1 MTRNEEKMTKRIER
15 RQAKVIVDLA
25 LEAARKVL
33 KSEGLTVEQAGAA
46 SYDDSQVTFKI
57 KAVLKN
63 RAKALNSTASQM
75 VGFSKDVI
83 GESFTIKQTT
93 HTIVAITPSRP
104 KYPVTTETQ
113 RGARYKFPVSRVK
126 MLLGH

>member
-1 MTRNEEKMTKRIER
+1 MTKRIER
-15 RQAKVIVDLA
+15 RQAMVIIDLA

-33 KSEGLTVEQAGAA
+33 KKEGLTVEQAGAA

-57 KAVLKN
+57 KAVLTSQSK
-63 RAKALNSTASQM
+63 RLAATASTM

-83 GESFTIKQTT
+83 GESFTIKRTT
-93 HTIVAITPSRP
+93 HTIVAITPTRP

-113 RGARYKFPVSRVK
+113 NGARYKFPVSRVK
-126 MLLGH
+126 LLLGL